1 MIIRGSTLVYAETI
15 FKMLMELI
23 SKACAGIDSIGVV
36 TATRKGILVMN
47 TKGGN
52 TISTSEN
59 KLAIMFA
66 VSRKIPHENIS
77 RCQKINYFNKRHH
90 R

>member
-1 MIIRGSTLVYAETI
+1 
-15 FKMLMELI
+15 MLMELI
-23 SKACAGIDSIGVV
+23 SKACVGINNIDEV

-47 TKGGN
+47 TQGGN

-66 VSRKIPHENIS
+66 VSRKSPQENIS
-77 RCQKINYFNKRHH
+77 PHQKINYFNKRHH